1 MASNKPG
8 VMIYFET
15 GRAIKGLDY
24 ETKGRLFEA
33 IMEYAEHG
41 TDPSFDGVLAAVW
54 PFIANG
60 IDRDS
65 VKYADTVTKRKRAAY
80 AKWWEEYA
88 KEHGIDP
95 KDKTA
100 RDRWIDMQMHAKDAN
115 ASDAM
120 QMMPTTTPTITSTP
134 TPTPAPTPTPTTTS
148 TPTGTTAGVLIA
160 GAESPTHAYGSFGR
174 YNNVYLTDK
183 EYNELLMSIPNVEG
197 VIERLSEYIKSTGKH
212 YESHEATIRK
222 WAREDE
228 EKRTSK
234 QSAQQPRQNSGNAF
248 LGLVEG
254 GLV

>member
-41 TDPSFDGVLAAVW
+41 TDPAFDGVLAAVW

-95 KDKTA
+95 KDKAA

-120 QMMPTTTPTITSTP
+120 QMMPTTTPTTTS
-134 TPTPAPTPTPTTTS
+134 TPTPAPTT

-160 GAESPTHAYGSFGR
+160 GAESPPRTYGSFGR

-183 EYNELLMSIPNVEG
+183 EYNGLLMAIPNVEA
-197 VIERLSEYIKSTGKH
+197 VIDKLSEYMKSTGKH
-212 YESHEATIRK
+212 YDSHEATIRK

-228 EKRTSK
+228 EKRRSQEAAQK
-234 QSAQQPRQNSGNAF
+234 PAQSTGNPF
-248 LGLVEG
+248 LGALKG